1 MFNAST
7 VLYATTKESS
17 LLFRGMSTTVSPN
30 FEPENLRSKEL
41 SSVVVGLVSS
51 LIKSFADKEALDKYL
66 KIIRVSLLL
75 LAKVIIPKAFIVD
88 NFVNLF
94 SKFDEHVIAKIWGI
108 EADIA
113 VDGSVLDPEGIKIT
127 LEEND
132 DTVIWDLDVL

>member
-17 LLFRGMSTTVSPN
+17 LLFKGMSTIVSPN

-51 LIKSFADKEALDKYL
+51 LIKSFADKEALGKYL

-94 SKFDEHVIAKIWGI
+94 SKFDEHVIAKI
-108 EADIA
+108 
-113 VDGSVLDPEGIKIT
+113 
-127 LEEND
+127 
-132 DTVIWDLDVL
+132 